1 MYFNHAFKKVFLGTG
16 TYQKSASGTTAS
28 ELTTVGN
35 FGLYNAS
42 TFVNLNA
49 TTGTNFIL
57 ASSSLTPAND
67 KIGPF
72 HGGYAESSKSKTI
85 NPKYISGFY
94 KVSPKTATNSIVAVG
109 LTAGLNNTPY
119 AACTKTY
126 KCDETYYLRVDVK
139 GSPALRFLGRNAY
152 YVADY
157 YTGCCATGQTSVDP
171 AAVMV
176 GWAKSLA
183 EDPRINQFISP
194 VAYVSTNAGASYI
207 AYVNPTAANVGK
219 VIEIKIT
226 NGGSSYSSAPSVVIG
241 TQFAATTAYA
251 LNEQVAHLDKLYTVT
266 VAGTSGASGTA
277 PVHITGSVVS
287 GTVTFAYT
295 GSAATATATIS
306 SGVVNAITINV
317 SGSGYTLSGSVAVTF
332 SGGSGSGAAAYAVK
346 AISWDSFVEDTTP
359 TADNKAG
366 IIITGAYVDTKF
378 GDCSFQ
384 PTDHFEKEGVIVLAS
399 EIDQVGDPCAFG
411 GTCVNTLQL
420 PKQGEGFGE
429 TVIRDLILSERYAQ
443 NHFNDDPRIRE
454 ILNGNA
460 VFGVN
465 RNNSYFRYMIVHNV
479 PRFSNPT
486 STFDNDQ
493 YVCEIIA
500 SSVQST
506 FESDMASILT
516 AAGNGVQLQ
525 SL

>member
-1 MYFNHAFKKVFLGTG
+1 MYFPNAFRKSFLP
-16 TYQKSASGTTAS
+16 
-28 ELTTVGN
+28 
-35 FGLYNAS
+35 AS
-42 TFVNLNA
+42 TTLA
-49 TTGTNFIL
+49 TTGGTDALTAGQIGFFDAKSFQVVSAQAAPFIM
-57 ASSSLTPAND
+57 AQGSYFAAD
-67 KIGPF
+67 KIGPT
-72 HGGYAESSKSKTI
+72 HGGYKESVKSKVI
-85 NPKYISGFY
+85 NPKYISRLI
-94 KVSPKTATNSIVAVG
+94 KVTSDVAQNQIVSVDPS
-109 LTAGLNNTPY
+109 T
-119 AACTKTY
+119 CTINCDSTY
-126 KCDETYYLRVDVK
+126 RLRLDVK

-194 VAYVSTNAGASYI
+194 VAYVSTNAGASYT
-207 AYVNPTAANVGK
+207 AYVNPTSANVGK

-226 NGGSSYSSAPSVVIG
+226 NGGSGYSSAP
-241 TQFAATTAYA
+241 
-251 LNEQVAHLDKLYTVT
+251 T
-266 VAGTSGASGTA
+266 VAIAAPASG
-277 PVHITGSVVS
+277 VQ
-287 GTVTFAYT
+287 
-295 GSAATATATIS
+295 ATATATIS
-306 SGVVNAITINV
+306 GGAVTAITINV
-317 SGSGYTLSGSVAVTF
+317 SGSGYVLSDAAAVTF

-429 TVIRDLILSERYAQ
+429 TIIRDLILSERYAQ

-465 RNNSYFRYMIVHNV
+465 RNNSYYRYMIIHNV

-493 YVCEIIA
+493 YVCEVIT
-500 SSVQST
+500 SSVAST
-506 FESDMASILT
+506 FESDMASILS
-516 AAGNGVQLQ
+516 AAGNGVALQ